1 MLLKG
6 FRLGML
12 LQIAVGPVC
21 AFIFQSAAA
30 HGFWA
35 AGAGVLGVAL
45 ADALY
50 IFAALLGVGALLNN
64 KAGLKR
70 VLKYGGAAVM
80 TLFGV
85 WLLLGAALPG
95 VHLGFKPASG
105 GVFAGATLLTLS
117 SPLTILFWMGVFG
130 QRAAEQSATRRG
142 LMLYGIG
149 AVLSTLVFHTA
160 VAALGSVLRGFLP
173 DDAIRV
179 LNGVVGIVLIVF
191 GIRTVV
197 KKVDEKIDAK
207 ENEQDRHLAS

>member
-6 FRLGML
+6 FRLGIL

-21 AFIFQSAAA
+21 AFIFQAAAA

-35 AGAGVLGVAL
+35 AEAGVLGVTL

-50 IFAALLGVGALLNN
+50 IFAALLGVGALLNG
-64 KAGLKR
+64 KTVLKR
-70 VLKYGGAAVM
+70 VLKYGGAGVM
-80 TLFGV
+80 MLFGA

-95 VHLGFKPASG
+95 VLPGFKLASGG

-117 SPLTILFWMGVFG
+117 SPLTILFWVGVFG

-160 VAALGSVLRGFLP
+160 VAALGSVLQGFLP
-173 DDAIRV
+173 DVAIRV
-179 LNGVVGIVLIVF
+179 LNGVVGVVLIVF
-191 GIRTVV
+191 GMRTAV
-197 KKVDEKIDAK
+197 KRVDERL
-207 ENEQDRHLAS
+207 NEGE